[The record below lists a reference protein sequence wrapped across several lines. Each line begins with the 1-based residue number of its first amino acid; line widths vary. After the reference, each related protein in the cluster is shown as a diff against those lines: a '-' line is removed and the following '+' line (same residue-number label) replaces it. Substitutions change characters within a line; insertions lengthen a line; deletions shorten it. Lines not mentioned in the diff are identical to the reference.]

1 MGSWDTPPCQGQPG
15 GGTVKLLSLP
25 TTLEF
30 RRVVFLVFFLRSYL
44 PPVIFF
50 PALGMAIH
58 HSKNS
63 AEKKKKKKELVKQ
76 AMVL

>member
-30 RRVVFLVFFLRSYL
+30 RRVVFFGFFSPLL
-44 PPVIFF
+44 PPPSNLFSC
-50 PALGMAIH
+50 LGDGDTP
-58 HSKNS
+58 
-63 AEKKKKKKELVKQ
+63 
-76 AMVL
+76 